1 LLVETVILCDGP
13 TRPLSWTRFVSGSYH
28 VLCTFPTFSSNVTRF
43 RLQGDTVL
51 PRKDFAVAIWK
62 RKLFFDF
69 AVNGGSRP
77 LKNIPESWSNGRDEP
92 TYFPR
97 ERPHHSKI
105 TARNIWRGLGGFI
118 IYLIVLLVI
127 TLLFTSMMLSLT
139 LFFFFFFVII
149 SLRSSLGLTKMVYGN
164 SLSFLFYFFFFC
176 RKNQFRKISSIEIHG
191 IHSFRGSLYGKK
203 RLKILMI

>member
-139 LFFFFFFVII
+139 FFFFFFVII

>member
-51 PRKDFAVAIWK
+51 PRKDFAVVIWK
-62 RKLFFDF
+62 RKLLFDF

-92 TYFPR
+92 TYFPQ

-105 TARNIWRGLGGFI
+105 TARNIWRGLGGFY
-118 IYLIVLLVI
+118 YLFNWVTCGYTFIHVDDAI
-127 TLLFTSMMLSLT
+127 LT
-139 LFFFFFFVII
+139 LFFFFC
-149 SLRSSLGLTKMVYGN
+149 N
-164 SLSFLFYFFFFC
+164 YF
-176 RKNQFRKISSIEIHG
+176 I
-191 IHSFRGSLYGKK
+191 KK
-203 RLKILMI
+203 FIRFD